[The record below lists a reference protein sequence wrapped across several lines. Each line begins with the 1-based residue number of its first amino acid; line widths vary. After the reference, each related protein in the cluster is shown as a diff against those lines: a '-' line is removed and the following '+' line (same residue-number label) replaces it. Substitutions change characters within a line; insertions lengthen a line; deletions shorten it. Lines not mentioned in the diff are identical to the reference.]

1 MEAVVAELPGV
12 IETCVVSAFDAKFVE
27 APAAIVY
34 TEQDMT
40 ADAVTENCGTSRRLQ
55 GAAPRHRPA
64 LTVTLW
70 GASPFLGLV
79 EHHPNRIRLGHID
92 GRRHAAVYPPSAVIA
107 VPVM

>member
-64 LTVTLW
+64 LTATAMGGISLFGVSGT
-70 GASPFLGLV
+70 PPK
-79 EHHPNRIRLGHID
+79 PNSFGPH
-92 GRRHAAVYPPSAVIA
+92 
-107 VPVM
+107 